1 MKQPAN
7 SDLTIWQIDFT
18 IKSSLWLDSSLLN
31 LHSSSHMEWRRTSQ
45 LRHEIMQLLLF
56 VVDKVDTCVCLDIDE
71 LLLIGPEIEH
81 LVFKNSTKLQKK
93 FYWVHEK
100 CVNPVCFD
108 CFPNTFYC
116 YTSSALYPL
125 NGNNNHVDIF
135 WTNVKETELKLKY
148 QNYHRKYKRDRTECM
163 KNIYIFSKSG
173 WKILPETQSVQV
185 LDWSCFK

>member
-45 LRHEIMQLLLF
+45 LRHEIIQLLLF

-93 FYWVHEK
+93 FY
-100 CVNPVCFD
+100 
-108 CFPNTFYC
+108 C

-125 NGNNNHVDIF
+125 NGNNNRVDIF
-135 WTNVKETELKLKY
+135 LNQRQRDWVEIEISKLSQKIQTRSYRVHEKYLHIFEIWMKDIARNSISTSAWLKL
-148 QNYHRKYKRDRTECM
+148 
-163 KNIYIFSKSG
+163 
-173 WKILPETQSVQV
+173 L
-185 LDWSCFK
+185 

>member
-31 LHSSSHMEWRRTSQ
+31 LHSSSHMEWTRTSQ

-125 NGNNNHVDIF
+125 NGNNNRVDIF
-135 WTNVKETELKLKY
+135 LNQRQRDWVEIEISKLSQKIQTRSYRVHEKYLHIFEIWMKDIARNSISTSAWLKL
-148 QNYHRKYKRDRTECM
+148 
-163 KNIYIFSKSG
+163 
-173 WKILPETQSVQV
+173 L
-185 LDWSCFK
+185 